1 MSDNEKM
8 FYDLFAQMLEKLNEI
23 PDHLHTIENEV
34 GNIKR
39 RM

>member
-8 FYDLFAQMLEKLNEI
+8 FYDLFIQMLEKLNEI
-23 PDHLHTIENEV
+23 QDHLRSIENDT
-34 GNIKR
+34 GTIIR

>member
-8 FYDLFAQMLEKLNEI
+8 FYDLFTQILEKLNKI
-23 PDHLHTIENEV
+23 QNHLSTIEDEV

>member
-1 MSDNEKM
+1 MNDNEKM
-8 FYDLFAQMLEKLNEI
+8 FYDLLAQILEKLTKIQN
-23 PDHLHTIENEV
+23 HLSTIEDEV

>member
-8 FYDLFAQMLEKLNEI
+8 FYDLFKQILEELTKIQNRLS
-23 PDHLHTIENEV
+23 TIEDEV

>member
-8 FYDLFAQMLEKLNEI
+8 FYDLFTQILEELTKI
-23 PDHLHTIENEV
+23 QSHLSTIEDEV